1 VRTDDQQRD
10 QRMRE
15 DGEEPRTRQAA
26 QRRDYVRS
34 HTAPLQIEL
43 TIDGG
48 TRTGWLIDLS
58 EGGLRCSL
66 RGASAP
72 RVGDTFM
79 VTMLLDQRA
88 PLDLDAE
95 LVQIERQKDVWLLGG
110 RFLDIPA
117 PAADRIRAYVFDRQ
131 RQERRRDAGLG

>member
-1 VRTDDQQRD
+1 VRIDDQQRD
-10 QRMRE
+10 QRMGE
-15 DGEEPRTRQAA
+15 DGEQQTRQAA

-34 HTAPLQIEL
+34 HTAPLRIEL

-66 RGASAP
+66 RSASAP
-72 RVGDTFM
+72 RVGDKFM
-79 VTMLLDQRA
+79 VTMLLDERA

-95 LVQIERQKDVWLLGG
+95 LVQIERHQDVWLLGG

-131 RQERRRDAGLG
+131 RRERRRDAGLG